1 MGYNLKSDPSN
12 YKVYLDV
19 YAGGYSNSSISC
31 SNEFYETLIEGNL
44 GKGTIGMKIEND
56 FSIDRVFIN
65 YYTKYDNNTHSK
77 SLYNYTILD
86 QWGLRS
92 DEYDDYFKPKNEDH
106 CPYILKVERE
116 NLTEV
121 NLESIDLD
129 YYKNSSYYIFK
140 SYYENNLCTY
150 ANYFYGTEETRLEFN
165 SSIFRTA

>member
-1 MGYNLKSDPSN
+1 M
-12 YKVYLDV
+12 
-19 YAGGYSNSSISC
+19 IFQQI
-31 SNEFYETLIEGNL
+31 EF
-44 GKGTIGMKIEND
+44 
-56 FSIDRVFIN
+56 
-65 YYTKYDNNTHSK
+65 
-77 SLYNYTILD
+77 LYNYTILD

-121 NLESIDLD
+121 NLESIDID

-140 SYYENNLCTY
+140 SYYEDDHCMF

>member
-1 MGYNLKSDPSN
+1 
-12 YKVYLDV
+12 
-19 YAGGYSNSSISC
+19 
-31 SNEFYETLIEGNL
+31 
-44 GKGTIGMKIEND
+44 MKIEND

-65 YYTKYDNNTHSK
+65 YYTRYDNNTHSK

-86 QWGLRS
+86 QWGLDS
-92 DEYDDYFKPKNEDH
+92 KVPKNEDY
-106 CPYILKVERE
+106 CWYILKVERE

-121 NLESIDLD
+121 NLESIDID

-140 SYYENNLCTY
+140 SYYEDNHCMY